1 MSLAMRIA
9 IAQNNYTVGDIQ
21 RNLELIKSSVK
32 QAELDNADIVVFSEL
47 SLCGYPPEDLLLRP
61 DLYTIIDNAVED
73 LLALDSQVAMVIGHP
88 IKEAEGLFNVATVIH
103 RGQLLVQY
111 KKQLLP
117 NYSVFDEKRYFE
129 SGSEDC
135 VFEFKGLKLGLL
147 VCEDLW
153 YPEPT
158 ARVKAL
164 GADILLSPNA
174 SPYCYGKGT
183 LRSAEM
189 GSRARENE
197 LPIVYVNQIGGQDEL
212 IFDGC
217 SAVYNEEGQRIFQ
230 MAEMAEDFAYIDFDP
245 KTGAIKPSKPY
256 LNQFHGE
263 EEIWQALVLG
273 VRDYAHKNGFKG
285 ALLGLSGGID
295 SAVTLAVAVDALGKE
310 NVNAVMM
317 PFRYTASMSIE
328 DAEEEAKA
336 LGIEFDV
343 ISIEPMYEAFMSQLS
358 HQFKDTEADLTEQN
372 IQARCRGTLL
382 MALSN
387 KFGRLVLTTGNK
399 SEVAVGYCTLYG
411 DMAGG
416 LDVLKDVS
424 KTMVYRLAR
433 YRNTVSQVIPERV
446 ITRPPSAELAPDQ
459 KDEDNLPPYDILD
472 AILEAYVEQDK
483 SLDDII
489 ALGHDEEVVRRVIRL
504 VDINEHKRRQAP
516 PGIRITQRAFG
527 RDRRYPITSGFGR
540 QFKS

>member
-1 MSLAMRIA
+1 MRIA
-9 IAQNNYTVGDIQ
+9 IAQNNYTVGDI
-21 RNLELIKSSVK
+21 RHNLELIKSSLK
-32 QAELDNADIVVFSEL
+32 QAESDNADIIVFSEL

-61 DLYTIIDNAVED
+61 DLYTIIDGAIEE
-73 LLALDSQVAMVIGHP
+73 LLSLNSSVAMVIGHP
-88 IKEAEGLFNVATVIH
+88 IKEPEGLFNVATVIH
-103 RGQLLVQY
+103 QKNVLVQY
-111 KKQLLP
+111 RKQLLP

-135 VFEFKGLKLGLL
+135 VFDFKGVKVGLL

-174 SPYCYGKGT
+174 SPYCFGKGT

-189 GSRARENE
+189 GARARENE
-197 LPIVYVNQIGGQDEL
+197 LPIVYANQVGGQDEL

-230 MAEMAEDFAYIDFDP
+230 MAEMAEDFAFIDFD
-245 KTGAIKPSKPY
+245 KTSGAIKPSKDY

-263 EEIWQALVLG
+263 QEIWQALVLG

-328 DAEEEAKA
+328 DAEAEANA

-358 HQFKDTEADLTEQN
+358 GQFKGTETDLTEQN

-433 YRNTVSQVIPERV
+433 YRNTISPVIPERV

-483 SLDDII
+483 GIDDIV
-489 ALGHDEEVVRRVIRL
+489 AMGYDEADVRRVIWL

-540 QFKS
+540 QFKSK

>member
-1 MSLAMRIA
+1 MRIA
-9 IAQNNYTVGDIQ
+9 IAQNNYTVGDIR
-21 RNLELIKSSVK
+21 RNLDLIKSSVK
-32 QAELDNADIVVFSEL
+32 QAESEDADIVVFSEL

-61 DLYTIIDNAVED
+61 DLYTIIDEAIEE
-73 LLALDSQVAMVIGHP
+73 LLHLNSSVAMVIGHP
-88 IKEAEGLFNVATVIH
+88 IKQSEGLFNVATVIH
-103 RGQLLVQY
+103 GKKILVQY

-135 VFEFKGLKLGLL
+135 VFEFKGVNVGLL

-174 SPYCYGKGT
+174 SPYCYGKGA

-230 MAEMAEDFAYIDFDP
+230 MAEMAEDFAYIDFD
-245 KTGAIKPSKPY
+245 KSSGAIKPSKEY

-273 VRDYAHKNGFKG
+273 VRDYARKNGFKG

-328 DAEEEAKA
+328 DAEAEAKA

-343 ISIEPMYEAFMSQLS
+343 ISIEPMYEAFMTQLA
-358 HQFKDTEADLTEQN
+358 HQFKDTETDLTEQN

-433 YRNTVSQVIPERV
+433 YRNTISPVIPERV

-483 SLDDII
+483 GIDDII
-489 ALGHDEEVVRRVIRL
+489 AMGYDEADVRRVIWL

-540 QFKS
+540 QFKTK